1 MSKHYDTTLKKQIV
15 SEYLEGKLGLKA
27 LAKKYDV
34 SSHQMIREWLRR
46 YELEGEDGLHRTMKK
61 THYSAEFK
69 LCVIRHRMQHEL
81 SYAKTAAV
89 FGIKNSSVICAWQG
103 QYDKYGILGLE
114 PKPRGSSMKDE
125 KPITHTPLS
134 RQEREELKELRI
146 ENERLRA
153 AIAYEKKLQAL
164 AQREG
169 RRIPRKRR

>member
-1 MSKHYDTTLKKQIV
+1 MSKRYDTALKKQIV

-34 SSHQMIREWLRR
+34 SSHQTIQEWLRR

-69 LCVIRHRMQHEL
+69 LCVIMHRMQHEL

-89 FGIKNSSVICAWQG
+89 FGIKNPSMICAWQG
-103 QYDKYGILGLE
+103 QYDKYGILGIE
-114 PKPRGSSMKDE
+114 PKPRGPFMKDK
-125 KPITHTPLS
+125 KPMRTTPLS
-134 RQEREELKELRI
+134 HQEREELKALRI

>member
-1 MSKHYDTTLKKQIV
+1 MSKRYDTALKQQIV
-15 SEYLEGKLGLKA
+15 YEYLEGKLGFEA

-34 SSHQMIREWLRR
+34 SDHQMIREWLRR
-46 YELEGEDGLHRTMKK
+46 YELEGVDGLCRAMKK
-61 THYSAEFK
+61 QHYSAEFK
-69 LCVIRHRMQHEL
+69 YRVITYRKQQEL
-81 SYAKTAAV
+81 SYAETATV
-89 FGIKNSSVICAWQG
+89 FGIINSSTICAWQR
-103 QYDKYGILGLE
+103 QYDTYGILGLE
-114 PKPRGSSMKDE
+114 PKPRGSAMKDE

-134 RQEREELKELRI
+134 NQEREELKELRI